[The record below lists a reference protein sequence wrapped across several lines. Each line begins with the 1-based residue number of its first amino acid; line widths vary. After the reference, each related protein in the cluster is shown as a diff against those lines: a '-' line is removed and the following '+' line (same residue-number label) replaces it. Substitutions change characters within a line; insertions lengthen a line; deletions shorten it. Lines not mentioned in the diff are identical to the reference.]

1 MYSHTEV
8 DDTIFVIFILH
19 MIDPALYLIPCTLGD
34 TPIEK
39 VLPSYN
45 HDIVVALRHFIVE
58 DIRSARRFLKKVDR
72 DINIDELT
80 FYELNKNT

>member
-1 MYSHTEV
+1 ME
-8 DDTIFVIFILH
+8 
-19 MIDPALYLIPCTLGD
+19 PALYLIPCTLGD

-45 HDIVVALRHFIVE
+45 HDVIMAIRHFIVE

-80 FYELNKNT
+80 FYELNKHTSPEAMASGEVCLFNS